1 MGVKIG
7 CIFALSETQTQTNT
21 TMKAQL
27 KAIYEQGITEAQES
41 IERAIAARAARA
53 ITDEVYY
60 ARIEKWDGAIHEY
73 QTKLQELG
81 A

>member
-1 MGVKIG
+1 M
-7 CIFALSETQTQTNT
+7 NT
-21 TMKAQL
+21 QL
-27 KAIYEQGITEAQES
+27 KAIYEQGITEANES
-41 IERAIAARAARA
+41 IERAIAARAAKT

-60 ARIEKWDGAIHEY
+60 ARIQKWDNAIYEY